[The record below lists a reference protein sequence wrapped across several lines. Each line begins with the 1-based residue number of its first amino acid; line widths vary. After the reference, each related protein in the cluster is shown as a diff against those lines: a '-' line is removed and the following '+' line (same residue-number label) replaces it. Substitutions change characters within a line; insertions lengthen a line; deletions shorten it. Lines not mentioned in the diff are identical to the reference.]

1 MIAYTL
7 EAALAHPERIH
18 SLVLYRQNL
27 AHWPDALFHL
37 PHLEHLEL
45 DTCQLDQLDE
55 RLAVLPLRSL
65 VLPNNRITSV
75 PDWLHDLPHLDTL
88 DLSRNAL
95 TTWPVKACPPNL
107 RTLRLAQN
115 RLRQIPSP
123 LVAALTHLDLRGN
136 PLSSQRWPSEL
147 SLLESIRMDGSPQAA
162 AQFLHVHCPA
172 LTELTLTRCKL
183 DCLPEI
189 WTGRYPNLRHIDLAR
204 NQLTSL
210 PRDFPEASPL
220 LRVVLLA
227 RNKLSIL
234 PPRWSSAMQIMDL
247 DLSGNHL
254 TGLPGS
260 LGHLAWLTRLDL
272 SGNPLT
278 ALPDTLAELPR
289 LESLDLRK
297 TYLAALATGPWPA
310 LMNLQIHQTPL
321 ASSEPFLRA
330 IPQRIRVAGK
340 KKSTQPAS
348 LSLARFRLSAEKAS
362 WSAERQGRL
371 WQLLQDEASSRPSWS
386 IQDHLDLWQLG
397 RTGYPEI
404 LIRQARNL
412 PARNQRCLAIFGRS
426 WIPREPLAERAA
438 ASGITLVKPDNA
450 ANVDLILI
458 GSPQGDPT
466 LLDPRRQVWMSE
478 RDLLGFLPPLCP
490 SQTVSPPDPEQVR
503 SLLRSPLLTHQM
515 MGQRILFEQGIP
527 TDLYGELLLIIRQ
540 KSITPLQ
547 KQWPELILRF
557 GQGAWVADCLAPSKS
572 LDTDTA
578 SLARAWGA
586 SSSTIGHWASS

>member
-7 EAALAHPERIH
+7 EAALAHPERIR

-27 AHWPDALFHL
+27 AHWPDALFRL
-37 PHLEHLEL
+37 PLLEHLEL
-45 DTCQLDQLDE
+45 DTCQLEHLDE
-55 RLAVLPLRSL
+55 RLAALPIRSL
-65 VLPNNRITSV
+65 ILPNNRIASV
-75 PDWLHDLPHLDTL
+75 PDWLRDLPQLDTL

-95 TTWPVKACPPNL
+95 TTWSQKACPPHL

-115 RLRQIPSP
+115 RLRQFPSP
-123 LVAALTHLDLRGN
+123 LIVGLTHLDLGGN

-147 SLLESIRMDGSPQAA
+147 SHLESIRMDGSPQAA
-162 AQFLHVHCPA
+162 AQFLNVHCPA

-183 DCLPEI
+183 DRLPVS
-189 WTGRYPNLRHIDLAR
+189 WTERYPNLRHIDLSR

-210 PRDFPEASPL
+210 PGDFPEASPL

-227 RNKLSIL
+227 RNRLDEL
-234 PPRWSSAMQIMDL
+234 PGQWSSTMQIMDL
-247 DLSGNHL
+247 DLSGNQL
-254 TGLPGS
+254 TSLPGS
-260 LGHLAWLTRLDL
+260 LGQLAWLTRLNL
-272 SGNPLT
+272 SDNPLT
-278 ALPDTLAELPR
+278 VLPDTLAGLPR
-289 LESLDLRK
+289 LETLDLRK
-297 TYLAALATGPWPA
+297 TNLGALATGPWPA
-310 LMNLQIHQTPL
+310 LMKLQIHQTPL
-321 ASSEPFLRA
+321 ASSESFLRA
-330 IPQRIRVAGK
+330 LPQRIRVAGK

-348 LSLARFRLSAEKAS
+348 LSLSRFRLSAEKAG

-371 WQLLQDEASSRPSWS
+371 WQLLQDEAASRPSWS

-397 RTGYPEI
+397 RPGYPEV
-404 LIRQARNL
+404 LIRQARSH
-412 PARNQRCLAIFGRS
+412 PARNQRRLAIFGRS

-458 GSPQGDPT
+458 GSPQDDPA
-466 LLDPRRQVWMSE
+466 LLDPRRQAWMSE
-478 RDLLGFLPPLCP
+478 RDLLGFLPPLSP
-490 SQTVSPPDPEQVR
+490 RQTGFPPDPEQVR

-540 KSITPLQ
+540 KSIPPLQ

-557 GQGAWVADCLAPSKS
+557 GQGAWVADCLAPAKS
-572 LDTDTA
+572 LDTDIT

-586 SSSTIGHWASS
+586 SSPTIGHWAST